1 MISDSM
7 ETATIKQCFE
17 MARRAAVQLQIAT
30 IDAHRILSRS
40 EKLNAPTTATLQMIW
55 RYGLCV
61 EDLLVSVAEEH
72 AIKLVRSY

>member
-7 ETATIKQCFE
+7 HTATIKQCFE

-30 IDAHRILSRS
+30 VDAHRILSRS
-40 EKLNAPTTATLQMIW
+40 QRVNAPTTASLQMLW
-55 RYGLCV
+55 RYSLLA